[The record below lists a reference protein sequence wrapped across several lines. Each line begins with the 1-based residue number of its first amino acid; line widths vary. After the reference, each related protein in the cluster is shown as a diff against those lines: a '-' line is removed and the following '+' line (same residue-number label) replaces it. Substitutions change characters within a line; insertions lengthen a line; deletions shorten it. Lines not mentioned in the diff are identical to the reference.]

1 MVTLILLV
9 IAAAVLYAFPRSLD
23 VSLAAPGRW
32 DLGMAVVVAGYL
44 MFPMLALLAVGLLV
58 IALLVLA
65 GAAQECRLATRPSH
79 DR

>member
-44 MFPMLALLAVGLLV
+44 MFPMLALLAAGLFL
-58 IALLVLA
+58 IAVLLLA
-65 GAAQECRLATRPSH
+65 GAGLERRLATRPSR